1 MNTIVTK
8 TKGSV
13 DNSDFLELNEVRF
26 RVLKENNGNANA
38 IVLSSSV
45 DMPVYIIGDGYFTSE
60 DLTQNL
66 GKSVSIAKSTI
77 GTCLR
82 IVANEDCYLSVRN
95 FSNITS
101 ISFRNTYLNTPS
113 KLKLKFDD
121 IIGYECG
128 LTNYGSVYPIGIID
142 INDFAFYVNKMS
154 SGDKMIILN
163 DIEGD
168 VSAIK
173 DIKHSLKQFGS
184 NLTTSATKGL
194 EGNVKDFAKLAMKY
208 CNFLQLTNNSELYGS
223 IEELAEEMLLIGG
236 RLAVNNLTVGLVG
249 TQCTY
254 NGVVVTKSYQIR
266 FENGTYTVI

>member
-13 DNSDFLELNEVRF
+13 NNSDFLELNEVRF

-38 IVLSSSV
+38 IILFSSV

-66 GKSVSIAKSTI
+66 GKSVSIAKGTS

-82 IVANEDCYLSVRN
+82 IVANKDCYLSVRN

-101 ISFRNTYLNTPS
+101 VNFRNTYLSTQS

-121 IIGYECG
+121 IIGYECA
-128 LTNYGSVYPIGIID
+128 LDTANSVYPIGIID
-142 INDFAFYVNKMS
+142 INDFALYVNKMS
-154 SGDKMIILN
+154 SDNKMIILN

-168 VSAIK
+168 VSVIK
-173 DIKHSLKQFGS
+173 DIKHSLRQFS
-184 NLTTSATKGL
+184 SVLTTSATKGL
-194 EGNVKDFAKLAMKY
+194 EGNVKDFAKLAMKR
-208 CNFLQLTNNSELYGS
+208 CNFLQLTNNSKLYGS

-236 RLAVNNLTVGLVG
+236 RLVIDNLRVSLVG

-254 NGVVVTKSYQIR
+254 NGVVVTKSYQIK
-266 FENGTYTVI
+266 FENGSYTVI